1 MNWEIPEVKAGFR
14 KVRGTRDQIA
24 QIHWIV
30 EIAREFQK
38 KKKIYFSFIGYAKAF
53 DSVSQQTME
62 NSYRDENTRSPYP
75 DSEKPVCGSRTNC

>member
-14 KVRGTRDQIA
+14 KVRGTGDQIA
-24 QIHWIV
+24 KIHWIV
-30 EIAREFQK
+30 DTAREFQ

>member
-1 MNWEIPEVKAGFR
+1 MNWEIPEVKSGFR

-24 QIHWIV
+24 KIHLTV

-38 KKKIYFSFIGYAKAF
+38 KEKKKIYFSFIGYAKAF

-62 NSYRDENTRSPYP
+62 NS
-75 DSEKPVCGSRTNC
+75 